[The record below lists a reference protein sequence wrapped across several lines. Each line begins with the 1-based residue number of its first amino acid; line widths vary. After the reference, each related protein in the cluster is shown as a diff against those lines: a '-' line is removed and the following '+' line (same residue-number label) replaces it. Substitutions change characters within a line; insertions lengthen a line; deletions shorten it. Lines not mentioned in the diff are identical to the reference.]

1 MGVGRGAPRTNERI
15 GDLADEPDE
24 YSFCSILL

>member
-1 MGVGRGAPRTNERI
+1 MGVGRGAPRTTERF
-15 GDLADEPDE
+15 GALADEPDE